1 MKVLF
6 LLSRVP
12 YPLEKG
18 DKLRAF
24 NQLKIL
30 SKHHKVIL
38 VCLNAEKLHPKAKQT
53 LAPYCEALYII
64 PLNKL
69 TILWNLFRSFWD
81 TKPFQINY
89 FYQKQA
95 AQKLNAIIEEHL
107 PAHLYVQLIRTAEY
121 VKPYAFIPNTLDY
134 MDAFSTGIARRMA
147 HSVPGVKALFAEEAS
162 RLKIYESG
170 VFKHFTHKTI
180 ISEQDRELIDHPDK
194 QEIEIVR
201 NGVDFDFFAPQDQL
215 KKYDLV
221 FCGNMAYPPNV
232 KAAKFLAE
240 YVLPEIHRTAPET
253 TLLIA
258 GATPVSAVK
267 ALSSANIVVSG
278 WMDDIRD
285 AYAQS
290 KVFIAP
296 MEIGTGLQNK
306 LLEAMAMKLPCVT
319 SPLANKAL
327 GATVN
332 KAVLVGDSPESYARH
347 ALRLLNDVKH
357 RKSIADEGYSFV
369 RNTFSWE
376 ANTKK
381 LLDLVEQD

>member
-24 NQLKIL
+24 NQLKII
-30 SKHHKVIL
+30 SEQHKVIL
-38 VCLNAEKLHPKAKQT
+38 VCLNAGKLHPQAKET

-64 PLNKL
+64 PLNRL
-69 TILWNLFRSFWD
+69 TIAWSLIKSFWD
-81 TKPFQINY
+81 SKPFQINY

-95 AQKLNAIIEEHL
+95 ALKLNTIIEEHL

-147 HSVPGVKALFAEEAS
+147 HSVPGLKALFAEEAS

-170 VFKHFTHKTI
+170 IFKHFTHKTI
-180 ISEQDRELIDHPDK
+180 ISEQDRQLIDHPDK
-194 QEIEIVR
+194 EEIKIIR
-201 NGVDFDFFAPQDQL
+201 NGVDFQFFTPQEVP

-221 FCGNMAYPPNV
+221 FCGNMAYPPNI
-232 KAAKFLAE
+232 KAAKYLVE
-240 YVLPEIHRTAPET
+240 YILPEIHKSAPKT

-267 ALSSANIVVSG
+267 ALASNQVTVSG

-290 KVFIAP
+290 CVFIAP

-327 GATVN
+327 GAKLNTEI
-332 KAVLVGDSPESYARH
+332 LVGDSVQTYTEHVLA
-347 ALRLLNDVKH
+347 LLNDQTY
-357 RKSIADEGYSFV
+357 RKSIADAGCRFV
-369 RNTFSWE
+369 LNEFSWK
-376 ANTKK
+376 ANTKH
-381 LLDLVEQD
+381 LLELFEKD